1 MENDQ
6 KQDFVRIT
14 NREIYDGLRDVQ
26 SEVKELKAQVNAV
39 LGDSMD
45 IRKEYGGRLRSLE
58 LKVYTL
64 LSGVVTACGL
74 LLKVGFL

>member
-1 MENDQ
+1 MAEDDQ
-6 KQDFVRIT
+6 PFIRIT
-14 NREIYDGLRDVQ
+14 NREIYDALVDVKGRLTAVESTLGTVLADNVATKRD
-26 SEVKELKAQVNAV
+26 
-39 LGDSMD
+39 
-45 IRKEYGGRLRSLE
+45 YGIRLRSLE